1 MGWTPGK
8 GRDREVERRNRGG
21 EKDKGWGTHRGR
33 TMGGGPGKQRCRE
46 RKVERRRDQT
56 RKKAREWGSLD

>member
-33 TMGGGPGKQRCRE
+33 TMGGDLGRGAGKGKESRE
-46 RKVERRRDQT
+46 
-56 RKKAREWGSLD
+56 KKKPDKKES